1 MEENSW
7 LPKHKKKK
15 KENYGVLYGWTDL
28 KGVSLWE
35 IAVLVKGR
43 KESKTRKDQ

>member
-28 KGVSLWE
+28 KGESLWE

-43 KESKTRKDQ
+43 KEKQN

>member
-15 KENYGVLYGWTDL
+15 KKENYGVFYGWRDL

-35 IAVLVKGR
+35 ITVLVKGR
-43 KESKTRKDQ
+43 KEKQN